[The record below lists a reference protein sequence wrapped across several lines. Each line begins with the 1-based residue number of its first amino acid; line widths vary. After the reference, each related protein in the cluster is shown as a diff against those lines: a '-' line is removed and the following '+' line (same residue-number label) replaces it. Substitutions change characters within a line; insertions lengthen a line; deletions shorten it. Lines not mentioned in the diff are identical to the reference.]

1 MCYSTFLKLSFLIT
15 FMWLIFDVN
24 GVITKN
30 IELDIIIKFCKKNR
44 KNLVF
49 IMLRYFR
56 EASPYYKGCLSGKEF
71 WGFVLGKGG
80 YEFVLDSYSKST
92 FLDKKIVDKF
102 IELRKKGF
110 KIGILSNS
118 CDIMSEGYKKKG
130 FYNFADR
137 VYLSD
142 KIHMIKPFPSTFR
155 FVVHDIGVKPKH
167 VLLID
172 DSWYNI
178 LASRLFGWRAIWF
191 KDIHSLELI
200 ESKFTPI
207 TTKIKISF
215 KNRKKSISKKINITK
230 RKIKKIKF
238 KKNEKMN

>member
-1 MCYSTFLKLSFLIT
+1 
-15 FMWLIFDVN
+15 MWLIFDVN

-30 IELDIIIKFCKKNR
+30 IELDIIRKFCKKHN
-44 KNLVF
+44 KSLF
-49 IMLRYFR
+49 FTMLRYFK
-56 EASPYYKGCLSGKEF
+56 ETVPYYKGCLDGEEF
-71 WGFVLGKGG
+71 WGYVFGEGG
-80 YEFVLDSYSKST
+80 YEFVLNEYSKST
-92 FLDKKIVDKF
+92 FLDKKIVEKF
-102 IELRKKGF
+102 RELRKKGF
-110 KIGILSNS
+110 RIGILSNS
-118 CDIMSEGYKKKG
+118 CDIMSEVYEKKG

-155 FVVHDIGVKPKH
+155 FVVHDIGIKPKH

-178 LASRLFGWRAIWF
+178 LASRLFGWKAIWF

-207 TTKIKISF
+207 RTKIKISF
-215 KNRKKSISKKINITK
+215 KKRKDSISEKLSETKI
-230 RKIKKIKF
+230 KIKKKARIGKR
-238 KKNEKMN
+238 K

>member
-1 MCYSTFLKLSFLIT
+1 
-15 FMWLIFDVN
+15 MWLIFDVN

-30 IELDIIIKFCKKNR
+30 IELETIRKFCKKHNR
-44 KNLVF
+44 SLVF
-49 IMLRYFR
+49 TMLHYFR
-56 EASPYYKGCLSGKEF
+56 ETVPYYKGCLSGKEF
-71 WGFVLGKGG
+71 WGYVLGEGG
-80 YEFVLDSYSKST
+80 YEFVLNEYSKST

-110 KIGILSNS
+110 RIGILSNS
-118 CDIMSEGYKKKG
+118 CDIMSETYKRKG

-155 FVVHDIGVKPKH
+155 FVVHDIGIKPKH

-178 LASRLFGWRAIWF
+178 VASRLFGWRAIWF
-191 KDIHSLELI
+191 RDIHSLELI
-200 ESKFTPI
+200 ESKFTPMR
-207 TTKIKISF
+207 TKIKTSL
-215 KNRKKSISKKINITK
+215 KKRSGSLSKRLKKTK
-230 RKIKKIKF
+230 LKFPKK
-238 KKNEKMN
+238 KKK